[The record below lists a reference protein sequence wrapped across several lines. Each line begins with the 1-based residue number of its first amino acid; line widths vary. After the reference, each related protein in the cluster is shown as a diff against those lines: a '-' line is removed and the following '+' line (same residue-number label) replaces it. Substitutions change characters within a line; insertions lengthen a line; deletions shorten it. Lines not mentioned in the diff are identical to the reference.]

1 MLIKSLLTPPS
12 TLIDFLSLKI
22 KGILKLSFGLYPQV
36 GYIVIVLSFRT
47 ENRINIDQN
56 YRSGDVCLYEFPIVS
71 VKLFYWLEY
80 FIQRSRTSLSDRSQ
94 FVAIC
99 VVWSLVRAW
108 HLCHSCTAFHFIHR
122 MVGCDSILMIAFK
135 NVITWSNL
143 LYEVLKRK
151 IRRISS
157 HSWIL
162 HHQHL

>member
-36 GYIVIVLSFRT
+36 WYIVIILSFKT

-56 YRSGDVCLYEFPIVS
+56 YKSGDVWSEEFPIVS

-80 FIQRSRTSLSDRSQ
+80 FIQKSRTSLSDRSQ

-99 VVWSLVRAW
+99 VVCRPGPGVM
-108 HLCHSCTAFHFIHR
+108 HVNESCTNRSSPAQNKINGLRKNKTQVHNL
-122 MVGCDSILMIAFK
+122 SINNSIG
-135 NVITWSNL
+135 
-143 LYEVLKRK
+143 
-151 IRRISS
+151 
-157 HSWIL
+157 
-162 HHQHL
+162 

>member
-56 YRSGDVCLYEFPIVS
+56 YRSGDVWSDEFPIVS

-80 FIQRSRTSLSDRSQ
+80 FIQKNRTSLRDRSQ

-99 VVWSLVRAW
+99 VVCALAW
-108 HLCHSCTAFHFIHR
+108 L
-122 MVGCDSILMIAFK
+122 MGDDS
-135 NVITWSNL
+135 
-143 LYEVLKRK
+143 
-151 IRRISS
+151 
-157 HSWIL
+157 
-162 HHQHL
+162 

>member
-56 YRSGDVCLYEFPIVS
+56 YRSGDVWSDEFPIVS

-80 FIQRSRTSLSDRSQ
+80 FIQKNRTSLRDRSQ

-99 VVWSLVRAW
+99 VV
-108 HLCHSCTAFHFIHR
+108 C
-122 MVGCDSILMIAFK
+122 MDM
-135 NVITWSNL
+135 
-143 LYEVLKRK
+143 EV
-151 IRRISS
+151 
-157 HSWIL
+157 
-162 HHQHL
+162 

>member
-56 YRSGDVCLYEFPIVS
+56 YRSGDVWSDEFPIVS

-80 FIQRSRTSLSDRSQ
+80 FIQKNRTSLRDRSQ

-99 VVWSLVRAW
+99 VMWGARPFPLKIFDTKISVNSTYGECIKYFLTNIDMRIQFV
-108 HLCHSCTAFHFIHR
+108 AF
-122 MVGCDSILMIAFK
+122 S
-135 NVITWSNL
+135 
-143 LYEVLKRK
+143 
-151 IRRISS
+151 RI
-157 HSWIL
+157 
-162 HHQHL
+162 

>member
-22 KGILKLSFGLYPQV
+22 KGILKLSFGLYPQL

-56 YRSGDVCLYEFPIVS
+56 YRGGDVWSDEFHIVS

-80 FIQRSRTSLSDRSQ
+80 FIQKNRTSLRDRSQ

-99 VVWSLVRAW
+99 VVCLTGLSV
-108 HLCHSCTAFHFIHR
+108 FINR
-122 MVGCDSILMIAFK
+122 VYCWVAREALNKTK
-135 NVITWSNL
+135 NG
-143 LYEVLKRK
+143 
-151 IRRISS
+151 
-157 HSWIL
+157 
-162 HHQHL
+162 

>member
-56 YRSGDVCLYEFPIVS
+56 YKSGDVWSEEFPIVS

-80 FIQRSRTSLSDRSQ
+80 FIQKNRTSLRDRSQ

-99 VVWSLVRAW
+99 VVCLVPWSLF
-108 HLCHSCTAFHFIHR
+108 L
-122 MVGCDSILMIAFK
+122 DYLMISLIKATCSLIIWWMGEAWLNRFWTAINWGVKRRGHIKCTRIAF
-135 NVITWSNL
+135 
-143 LYEVLKRK
+143 
-151 IRRISS
+151 
-157 HSWIL
+157 
-162 HHQHL
+162 

>member
-56 YRSGDVCLYEFPIVS
+56 YRSGDVWSDEFPIVS

-80 FIQRSRTSLSDRSQ
+80 FIQKNRTSLRDRSQ

-99 VVWSLVRAW
+99 VV
-108 HLCHSCTAFHFIHR
+108 CR
-122 MVGCDSILMIAFK
+122 MLICCQNIFTRV
-135 NVITWSNL
+135 
-143 LYEVLKRK
+143 RK
-151 IRRISS
+151 IIVSGQHTSS
-157 HSWIL
+157 IMQCDWPIAR
-162 HHQHL
+162 